1 MVFLTMTSSMVEA
14 LEELRRLEGK
24 VDGEENAQQ
33 KNTEAQRGDGR
44 AQGGNE
50 KSTDNDQDQRA
61 KAEKSPTEPPLSNP
75 KVGKPI
81 SHGQVIDIT
90 RDLKARRIQPRSL
103 DSLLR
108 GSKVYV
114 PPPPPKAEPVS
125 DSLWAM

>member
-1 MVFLTMTSSMVEA
+1 MTSSMVEA

-24 VDGEENAQQ
+24 LDGEENSQQ
-33 KNTEAQRGDGR
+33 RNTEAQRGDGQ

-50 KSTDNDQDQRA
+50 KSTDNDQDQSA

-75 KVGKPI
+75 KVGNPI

-90 RDLKARRIQPRSL
+90 RGLKAHRIHPRNL

-125 DSLWAM
+125 DSLWTR